1 MSARTTSA
9 ASSQRLLP
17 LYETNISESRRP
29 RQSNFSIRPISG
41 FRLHAGGRAVPA
53 KIVNGM
59 SEKEYPLP
67 PATFD
72 FLVLSLKTQTEVHLG
87 LLYFGEEKDRPEP
100 EFRMAR
106 HSIDLLAM
114 LQEKTRG
121 NTTME
126 EQRLIENALTELRF
140 RFVQAM
146 EQHQKKA
153 AAAAQPAAPAS
164 EPAKTEEQATGAGQG
179 GTEGQAGS

>member
-1 MSARTTSA
+1 MS
-9 ASSQRLLP
+9 Q
-17 LYETNISESRRP
+17 
-29 RQSNFSIRPISG
+29 
-41 FRLHAGGRAVPA
+41 
-53 KIVNGM
+53 
-59 SEKEYPLP
+59 KEYPLP

-87 LLYFGEEKDRPEP
+87 LLYFGEEKEQPEP

-114 LQEKTRG
+114 LQDKTRG
-121 NTTME
+121 NLATE
-126 EQRLIENALTELRF
+126 EQRLLENALTELRF

-153 AAAAQPAAPAS
+153 AAAAVEGAPA
-164 EPAKTEEQATGAGQG
+164 EAPPKTATEHAKTED
-179 GTEGQAGS
+179 QAGS